1 MAHQRRSSSHLQ
13 ASHGGNH
20 VTLDDQTLEKKLL
33 LQRAYSPSD
42 LYLFGKEL
50 AIPYFQ
56 PLVNCWE
63 PNPDEAAF
71 EAAQALDDAQLQ
83 ELFKKHKPRANAVFH
98 GIHFTLED
106 GILNQRGSL
115 EKLRAGIAETEK
127 KFGKDSLQLLK
138 IMAQAGGTFTQIEYK
153 EAQNQKLNPL
163 PILEKLE
170 QLKVV
175 VLSFKGEVY
184 REWKMLEETM
194 PLIRDELGIPNAQRT
209 SYQEQLLTDPSTSA
223 PLAGTSTQTSQGAIS
238 SKDEAN
244 VDPLEDER
252 QKINEMQ
259 NDLDKYLAD
268 LLKNRLSQTLQ
279 FGKTWNIKG
288 LAKYLQDLFGE
299 MLYADSFL
307 SLIQQYSLCDMDIVN
322 PQGKSGMKTGW
333 SYALFGE
340 PGTGKSFS
348 TRDLILGIPG
358 GKMAAH
364 GIPGRNRY
372 CGGITPAR
380 FIRIGQVYVGKTYN
394 FIVPE
399 FNDWFRYSGM
409 VDVLKIA
416 MERGEIKHEL
426 HREIIGPYRFD
437 SFFSVNYNTAV
448 MGVGKGYE
456 VTIGD
461 PNFNAIED
469 RMICRLHRL
478 TKERY
483 TEIANSQMKLALGQT
498 NMDKMAS
505 TIRDHVTLTYAIQT
519 GHPLVKARFPRKPVM
534 ITQEMYDGIRKAR
547 AAILKHIPG
556 SMKFSAR
563 LEHNMVKFA
572 CAASLL
578 SYFNESLEYIPVSA
592 DSLERAVRLYVEE
605 AAVRSKEEFKAEDV
619 VKELLKKK

>member
-1 MAHQRRSSSHLQ
+1 MTVDD
-13 ASHGGNH
+13 H
-20 VTLDDQTLEKKLL
+20 VLEKKML
-33 LQRAYSPSD
+33 LQRVFTIPDIYRI
-42 LYLFGKEL
+42 GKEQ

-56 PLVNCWE
+56 QLVNCWE
-63 PNPDEAAF
+63 PDPDEAAL
-71 EAAQALDDAQLQ
+71 ETAQALDDKQLQ
-83 ELFKKHKPRANAVFH
+83 EVFKRHKPRPTAVFR
-98 GIHFTLED
+98 GIHFSYED
-106 GILNQRGSL
+106 GNLNLKGSL

-127 KFGKDSLQLLK
+127 KYGEDSLSVLK
-138 IMAQAGGTFTQIEYK
+138 AMAQTGGIFSYAESK
-153 EAQNQKLNPL
+153 ELQKQKINPQ
-163 PILEKLE
+163 PIMEKLE

-175 VLSFKGEVY
+175 VPSYKSEDY
-184 REWKMLEETM
+184 REWKLLEETM
-194 PLIRDELGIPNAQRT
+194 PLIRDELGISTTERKPISSITTAASSSGTQT
-209 SYQEQLLTDPSTSA
+209 TLLS
-223 PLAGTSTQTSQGAIS
+223 AGTPSA
-238 SKDEAN
+238 SKDEEV

-252 QKINEMQ
+252 KKIVEMQ
-259 NDLDKYLAD
+259 NDLDKYLSD
-268 LLKNRLSQTLQ
+268 LLKNRLEKTIQ
-279 FGKTWNIKG
+279 FGKTWNISG
-288 LAKYLQDLFGE
+288 LALYLQELFGE

-307 SLIQQYSLCDMDIVN
+307 SLIQQYSLCDIDIVN
-322 PQGKSGMKTGW
+322 PQGKSGIKTGW
-333 SYALFGE
+333 SFALFGE

-483 TEIANSQMKLALGQT
+483 MEIANSQMRMALGKV
-498 NMDKMAS
+498 NMDKMAAD
-505 TIRDHVTLTYAIQT
+505 IRDHVTLTYAIQT
-519 GHPLVKARFPRKPVM
+519 GHPLVKTRFPKKPVM
-534 ITQEMYDGIRKAR
+534 ITPESYEGISKAR
-547 AAILKHIPG
+547 TAILKHIPG

-572 CAASLL
+572 CSASLL
-578 SYFNESLEYIPVSA
+578 NYFNENLDHIPVSA
-592 DSLERAVRLYVEE
+592 DALERAVKLYVEE
-605 AAVRSKEEFKAEDV
+605 AAVRSKEEFKPEDV
-619 VKELLKKK
+619 LKDLFKKKKEN

>member
-1 MAHQRRSSSHLQ
+1 L
-13 ASHGGNH
+13 
-20 VTLDDQTLEKKLL
+20 TLDDRTLEKKLL

-42 LYLFGKEL
+42 LYLIGKEL

-63 PNPDEAAF
+63 PNPDEAAY

-83 ELFKKHKPRANAVFH
+83 ELFKKHKTRANAVFH

-106 GILNQRGSL
+106 GILNQKGSL

-138 IMAQAGGTFTQIEYK
+138 IMVQAGGAFTQTEYK
-153 EAQNQKLNPL
+153 EAQNQKLNSF

-184 REWKMLEETM
+184 REWRMLEETM
-194 PLIRDELGIPNAQRT
+194 PLIRDELGIPNAEHIASPTQAA
-209 SYQEQLLTDPSTSA
+209 SASPAAGSSA
-223 PLAGTSTQTSQGAIS
+223 PS
-238 SKDEAN
+238 SRGSSSEQAEEP

-252 QKINEMQ
+252 RKIGEMQ
-259 NDLDKYLAD
+259 TDLDKYLTD

-279 FGKTWNIKG
+279 FGKTWNING
-288 LAKYLQDLFGE
+288 LATYLQDLFGD

-448 MGVGKGYE
+448 MGKGYE